1 MKGILEYILFFGS
14 ELDLTHVARSKDA
27 TIIIQYINIK
37 VLSTINIVNIKTLK
51 CLAAVMTCMIIR
63 MHLGCSSFNMYLYI
77 QYMIYSFVVSV
88 TTLQLG
94 SNLFPIHHH
103 RNTLQD

>member
-27 TIIIQYINIK
+27 TIIIQYMNIK

-63 MHLGCSSFNMYLYI
+63 MHLGCSSFDTYLYI
-77 QYMIYSFVVSV
+77 QYSI
-88 TTLQLG
+88 
-94 SNLFPIHHH
+94 
-103 RNTLQD
+103 